1 MAKVRTNAVFKAVMI
16 QPAFCFQFVPRP
28 AEKQRMKDKFA
39 ETNVR
44 FPSQSSIVTLAILFL
59 KRGDLFAEQMDFF
72 EELLQRPIHAFVLLE

>member
-1 MAKVRTNAVFKAVMI
+1 
-16 QPAFCFQFVPRP
+16 
-28 AEKQRMKDKFA
+28 MKDKFA